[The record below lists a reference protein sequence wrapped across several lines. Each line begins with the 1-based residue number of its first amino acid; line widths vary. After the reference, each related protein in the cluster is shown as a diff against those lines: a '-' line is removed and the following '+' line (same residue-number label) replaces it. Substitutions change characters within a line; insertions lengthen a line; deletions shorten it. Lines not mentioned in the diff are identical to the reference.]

1 MPRQVNLK
9 SEIII
14 MDSSAK
20 PSYAKITEN
29 VKILGLGKAG
39 VKIVNR
45 LNEIPEASWLDI
57 AAADTDRASIN
68 PSKLENNFLIGEEWT
83 HGLGCGG
90 NIIKGER
97 ALAHKT
103 NIQVKDFLTN
113 GSLLIIVAGFGG
125 GTATGGA
132 PVVAR
137 LAKEKNIPVIF
148 AVTLPFAFEGHG
160 KRETAENQIKVL
172 IRTSSTVIP
181 IPNDLLYSSLP
192 ASTPFE
198 LAFKKANSE
207 VARTVLGIA
216 ELLRCDNLI
225 SVDLCDLHNLLCKQK
240 SECGIGIGIA
250 DREEGSA
257 RTHLALKRLMNSPL
271 LGGRQRI
278 KKADALIVSITG
290 GDDLTI
296 AEMKH
301 TLDSITEIANKKTEI
316 IVGANTDPLYKEKA
330 QITVIP
336 IRFDESAEPVEEK
349 TQKKQSR
356 KISKTSLINNI
367 SKLKGEAI
375 QLELPFE
382 NRSRGIFTSTSPTMY
397 NGEDLDIPT
406 FQRQEIHL
414 DKGK

>member
-1 MPRQVNLK
+1 MSNCIQPAHV
-9 SEIII
+9 E
-14 MDSSAK
+14 
-20 PSYAKITEN
+20 ITEN

-39 VKIVNR
+39 VKIVNS
-45 LNEIPEASWLDI
+45 LNEMPEASWLDI
-57 AAADTDRASIN
+57 ASVDTDMSSVHS
-68 PSKLENNFLIGEEWT
+68 SKLKNNFLIGEEWT
-83 HGLGCGG
+83 LGLGCGG

-103 NIQVKDFLTN
+103 NIQIKNFLTN
-113 GSLLIIVAGFGG
+113 ASLLIIVTGFGG
-125 GTATGGA
+125 GTSTGGA

-160 KRETAENQIKVL
+160 KREIAENQIKIL
-172 IRTSSTVIP
+172 IRTSSTIIP
-181 IPNDLLYSSLP
+181 IPNDLLYSSIP

-198 LAFKKANSE
+198 QAFKKANIE

-216 ELLRCDNLI
+216 ELLRCNNLI

-250 DREEGSA
+250 EAEEGSV
-257 RTHLALKRLMNSPL
+257 RTHLALKRLLNSPL

-278 KKADALIVSITG
+278 KKANALIVSITG

-296 AEMKH
+296 GEMKH
-301 TLDSITEIANKKTEI
+301 TLDAITEMANKKAKI
-316 IVGANTDPLYKEKA
+316 IVGANTDQLYKNKA
-330 QITVIP
+330 QITLIP
-336 IRFDESAEPVEEK
+336 IIFDESAELIEEEP
-349 TQKKQSR
+349 QKKQRR
-356 KISKTSLINNI
+356 KTPKTTLIKNI
-367 SKLKGEAI
+367 SKLKEEAI

-397 NGEDLDIPT
+397 KGEDLDIPT
-406 FQRQEIHL
+406 FQRHEIHL